1 MELCMPRDP
10 VWQIISAH
18 MVLVHWT
25 TLTYVRLELT
35 VPQEVPVH
43 RYVMLEHTKTK
54 LDKASARLVPL
65 DHIAYTIPPLQ
76 LYVLLEATVLMALAS
91 LLSSC
96 VLMVLIVRVKASQK
110 NQSALSVLLDTTVVR
125 QDLPLP
131 LASAVKVTS
140 AVVVVLSLLLMR
152 AGRVASRSVILARHV
167 WKLSTPQSTI
177 FVLPVTTVLWVATR
191 LFSALPVRTHLPL
204 VL

>member
-1 MELCMPRDP
+1 MSLRF
-10 VWQIISAH
+10 
-18 MVLVHWT
+18 
-25 TLTYVRLELT
+25 
-35 VPQEVPVH
+35 
-43 RYVMLEHTKTK
+43 
-54 LDKASARLVPL
+54 RLVPL

-152 AGRVASRSVILARHV
+152 VGRVASRSVILARHV
-167 WKLSTPQSTI
+167 LSLLTPQSTI

-191 LFSALPVRTHLPL
+191 QFSALPVRTHLPL